1 MKLSVNGQEKDVPDG
16 LTISGLLKFL
26 GIDVRAV
33 AVERNRAIVP
43 RSEHPAAKL
52 NDGDNIEIVTF
63 VQGG

>member
-1 MKLSVNGQEKDVPDG
+1 MELNVNGQRKEVPDG
-16 LTISGLLKFL
+16 LTISGLLKL
-26 GIDVRAV
+26 LAIDVRAV

-52 NDGDNIEIVTF
+52 NEGDSIEIVTF